1 MVKRGS
7 AGHRR
12 AACVQSSRFTIGVY
26 GNLERLYLETGTS
39 EEKMLMTFSIQ
50 NRERNRFKWFW
61 PQ

>member
-39 EEKMLMTFSIQ
+39 EEKNAHNLLDLEW
-50 NRERNRFKWFW
+50 REEST
-61 PQ
+61 